1 MIKPFFLAVT
11 LVGGFAQLSAHALT
25 LQEMGFPATTS
36 DNAATPEV
44 MSSSNITNNTAGM
57 TGGMGASNTSNGTGM
72 LLDTQQM
79 GQPTVQRPL
88 SNMFGSQLFRG
99 AFTSSK
105 GSAFN
110 DQYVINAG
118 DNIQLRMWGAYQFS
132 GTLTADPQGNIFIPN
147 VGPVRVSGVS
157 NGQLQRTIEQ
167 KVRQV
172 YRANVGV
179 YAALETA
186 QPVRVF
192 VTGFVVQPG
201 YYGGVSADSVLSYLD
216 RAGGVD
222 PVRGSYVDVEIQRR
236 GQTVQ
241 RVNLY
246 EFLLSGKLSAFSF
259 KDGDVVVVAPRKYSF
274 TVLGEVYNP
283 YEFEFDLD
291 RLTVESALR
300 VARPKPGATHVSISR
315 RQGTEF
321 RSEYYP
327 IAAAKQVVLEDG
339 DQLSVTSDRYAGTI
353 QVRVEGAHSGEQAVV
368 LPYGSTLREVLQ
380 RLQANP
386 LSQLQDI
393 QLFRKSVAQR
403 QREMLNFSLDKLEES
418 TYSVRSATKE
428 EASLRAQDA
437 QLVKQF
443 VEKARQVQPKGQ
455 VVIAADQLDT
465 VILEDGDILK
475 IPEKTSVIMVHGE
488 VTFPNALT
496 WRDGLTAS
504 DYIAQV
510 GGYTQSS
517 NKSRLVLIRQ
527 NGEALMV
534 SPSVQVAQGDEI
546 MVLPKVQTKRVE
558 VARGLSSILFQI
570 AIAARTIL
578 DL

>member
-1 MIKPFFLAVT
+1 MIKLSRIAAT
-11 LVGGFAQLSAHALT
+11 LVGALVCVPAYAFT
-25 LQEMGFPATTS
+25 LQDAGFPM
-36 DNAATPEV
+36 AATPSDPVTQPETV
-44 MSSSNITNNTAGM
+44 NSTQAVF
-57 TGGMGASNTSNGTGM
+57 
-72 LLDTQQM
+72 DTQQL
-79 GQPTVQRPL
+79 GQPVPQRVA
-88 SNMFGSQLFRG
+88 SNMFGAQLFRG
-99 AFTSSK
+99 AFASSR

-118 DNIQLRMWGAYQFS
+118 DNVQLRMWGAYQFA
-132 GTLTADPQGNIFIPN
+132 GTLTVDPQGNIFIPN
-147 VGPVRVSGVS
+147 VGPVQIAGVS
-157 NGQLQRTIEQ
+157 NGQLQRTVEQ
-167 KVRQV
+167 RVRQV

-179 YAALETA
+179 YAALDSA

-192 VTGFVVQPG
+192 VTGFVIQPG

-222 PVRGSYVDVEIQRR
+222 PTRGSYVDVEIQRR

-246 EFLLSGKLSAFSF
+246 DFLLSGKLASFSF
-259 KDGDVVVVAPRKYSF
+259 KDGDVVVVAPRKHSF

-283 YEFEFDLD
+283 FEFEFDLD
-291 RLTVESALR
+291 RLTVEKALR

-327 IAAAKQVVLEDG
+327 IAQAKQVVLEDG

-368 LPYGSTLREVLQ
+368 LPYGATLSEVLQ
-380 RLQANP
+380 RLQPNA
-386 LSQLQDI
+386 LSQLEHI
-393 QLFRKSVAQR
+393 QLFRKSVAER
-403 QREMLNFSLDKLEES
+403 QREMLNVSLDKLEES
-418 TYSVRSATKE
+418 TYSVRSATRE
-428 EASLRAQDA
+428 EASLRSQDA

-443 VEKARQVQPKGQ
+443 VEKARQVTPKGQ
-455 VVIAADQLDT
+455 VVIAAGQWDE
-465 VILEDGDILK
+465 VILEDGDVLK

-496 WRDGLTAS
+496 WREGLTARE
-504 DYIAQV
+504 YIDQV

-517 NKSRLVLIRQ
+517 NKSRVVLIRQ
-527 NGEALMV
+527 NGEAQLV
-534 SPSVQVAQGDEI
+534 RPSVRIEQGDEI
-546 MVLPKVQTKRVE
+546 MVLPKVQTKHVE
-558 VARGLSSILFQI
+558 VARGLSAILFQI
-570 AIAARTIL
+570 AIATRTII

>member
-1 MIKPFFLAVT
+1 MIKLSCIAAT
-11 LVGGFAQLSAHALT
+11 LVGALVYLPAHAFT
-25 LQEMGFPATTS
+25 LQDAGLPM
-36 DNAATPEV
+36 AATPSDVATQPETV
-44 MSSSNITNNTAGM
+44 NSTQAVF
-57 TGGMGASNTSNGTGM
+57 
-72 LLDTQQM
+72 DTQQL
-79 GQPTVQRPL
+79 GQPVPQRSA

-99 AFTSSK
+99 AFASSR

-118 DNIQLRMWGAYQFS
+118 DNLQLRMWGAYQFA
-132 GTLTADPQGNIFIPN
+132 GTLTVDPQGNIFIPN

-192 VTGFVVQPG
+192 VTGFVIQPG

-222 PVRGSYVDVEIQRR
+222 PMRGSYIDVEIQRR

-246 EFLLSGKLSAFSF
+246 EFLLSGQLASFSF
-259 KDGDVVVVAPRKYSF
+259 KDGDVIVVAPRKHSF
-274 TVLGEVYNP
+274 MVLGEVYNP
-283 YEFEFDLD
+283 YEFEFDLE
-291 RLTVESALR
+291 RLTVEKALR

-327 IAAAKQVVLEDG
+327 IEQAKQVMLEDG

-368 LPYGSTLREVLQ
+368 LPYGSTLSEVLQ
-380 RLQANP
+380 RLQPN
-386 LSQLQDI
+386 SCH
-393 QLFRKSVAQR
+393 S
-403 QREMLNFSLDKLEES
+403 LNRFS
-418 TYSVRSATKE
+418 YSVS
-428 EASLRAQDA
+428 Q
-437 QLVKQF
+437 
-443 VEKARQVQPKGQ
+443 
-455 VVIAADQLDT
+455 
-465 VILEDGDILK
+465 
-475 IPEKTSVIMVHGE
+475 
-488 VTFPNALT
+488 
-496 WRDGLTAS
+496 
-504 DYIAQV
+504 
-510 GGYTQSS
+510 
-517 NKSRLVLIRQ
+517 
-527 NGEALMV
+527 
-534 SPSVQVAQGDEI
+534 
-546 MVLPKVQTKRVE
+546 
-558 VARGLSSILFQI
+558 
-570 AIAARTIL
+570 
-578 DL
+578 

>member
-1 MIKPFFLAVT
+1 MIKLSCIAAT
-11 LVGGFAQLSAHALT
+11 LVGTLVCVPAYAFT
-25 LQEMGFPATTS
+25 LQDAGLPMTAAPSDPATQ
-36 DNAATPEV
+36 PETV
-44 MSSSNITNNTAGM
+44 NSTQAVF
-57 TGGMGASNTSNGTGM
+57 
-72 LLDTQQM
+72 DTQQL
-79 GQPTVQRPL
+79 GQPVPQRAA

-99 AFTSSK
+99 AFASSR

-118 DNIQLRMWGAYQFS
+118 DSLQLRMWGAYQFA
-132 GTLTADPQGNIFIPN
+132 GTLTVDPQGNIFIPN
-147 VGPVRVSGVS
+147 VGPVQIAGVS
-157 NGQLQRTIEQ
+157 NGQLQRTVEQ
-167 KVRQV
+167 RVRQV

-179 YAALETA
+179 YAALDSA

-192 VTGFVVQPG
+192 VTGFVIQPG

-222 PVRGSYVDVEIQRR
+222 PKRGSYVEVEIQRR

-246 EFLLSGKLSAFSF
+246 DFLLSGKLASFSF
-259 KDGDVVVVAPRKYSF
+259 KDGDVIVVAPRKHSF

-291 RLTVESALR
+291 RLTVEKALR

-327 IAAAKQVVLEDG
+327 IEQAQQVVLEDG
-339 DQLSVTSDRYAGTI
+339 DRLSVTSDRYAGTI

-368 LPYGSTLREVLQ
+368 LPYGATLSEVLQ
-380 RLQANP
+380 RLQPNA
-386 LSQLQDI
+386 LSQLEHI
-393 QLFRKSVAQR
+393 QLFRKSVAER
-403 QREMLNFSLDKLEES
+403 QREMLNVSLDKLEES
-418 TYSVRSATKE
+418 TYSVRSATRE
-428 EASLRAQDA
+428 EAGLRVQDA

-443 VEKARQVQPKGQ
+443 VEKARQVTPKGQ
-455 VVIAADQLDT
+455 VVIAAGQWDQ
-465 VILEDGDILK
+465 VILEDGDVLK

-496 WRDGLTAS
+496 WREGLTAR
-504 DYIAQV
+504 DYIDQV

-527 NGEALMV
+527 NGEAQLV
-534 SPSVQVAQGDEI
+534 RPSVRIEQGDEI
-546 MVLPKVQTKRVE
+546 MVLPKVQTKHVE
-558 VARGLSSILFQI
+558 VARGLSAILFQI
-570 AIAARTIL
+570 AIATKTIL

>member
-1 MIKPFFLAVT
+1 MIKLSCIAAAT
-11 LVGGFAQLSAHALT
+11 LIGALVSVPAYAFT
-25 LQEMGFPATTS
+25 LQDAGFPM
-36 DNAATPEV
+36 AATP
-44 MSSSNITNNTAGM
+44 SD
-57 TGGMGASNTSNGTGM
+57 GTTQPETVNSTQAVF
-72 LLDTQQM
+72 DTQQL
-79 GQPTVQRPL
+79 GQPVPQRVA

-99 AFTSSK
+99 AFASSR

-118 DNIQLRMWGAYQFS
+118 DSLQLRMWGAYQFA
-132 GTLTADPQGNIFIPN
+132 GTLTVDPQGNIFIPN
-147 VGPVRVSGVS
+147 VGPVQIAGVS
-157 NGQLQRTIEQ
+157 NGQLQRTVEQ
-167 KVRQV
+167 RVRQV

-179 YAALETA
+179 YAALDSA

-192 VTGFVVQPG
+192 VTGFVIQPG

-222 PVRGSYVDVEIQRR
+222 PTRGSYVDVEIQRR

-246 EFLLSGKLSAFSF
+246 DFLLSGKLASFSF
-259 KDGDVVVVAPRKYSF
+259 KDGDVIVVAPRKHSF

-283 YEFEFDLD
+283 FEFEFDLD
-291 RLTVESALR
+291 RLTVEKALR

-327 IAAAKQVVLEDG
+327 IAQAKQVVLEDG

-368 LPYGSTLREVLQ
+368 LPYGSTLSEVLQ
-380 RLQANP
+380 RLQPNA
-386 LSQLQDI
+386 LSQLEHI
-393 QLFRKSVAQR
+393 QLFRKSVAER
-403 QREMLNFSLDKLEES
+403 QREMLNVSLDKLEES
-418 TYSVRSATKE
+418 TYSVRSATRE
-428 EASLRAQDA
+428 EASLRSQDA

-443 VEKARQVQPKGQ
+443 VEKARQVTPKGQ
-455 VVIAADQLDT
+455 VVIAAGQWDE
-465 VILEDGDILK
+465 VILEDGDVIK

-496 WRDGLTAS
+496 WREGLTARE
-504 DYIAQV
+504 YIDQV

-527 NGEALMV
+527 NGEAQLV
-534 SPSVQVAQGDEI
+534 RPSVRVQQGDEI
-546 MVLPKVQTKRVE
+546 MVLPKVQAKRVE
-558 VARGLSSILFQI
+558 VARGLSAILFQI
-570 AIAARTIL
+570 AIATRTIL

>member
-1 MIKPFFLAVT
+1 MIKPFFLTVT
-11 LVGGFAQLSAHALT
+11 LFGAVAQLPAHALT
-25 LQEMGFPATTS
+25 LQDMGFPTAAS
-36 DNAATPEV
+36 DITATPEA
-44 MSSSNITNNTAGM
+44 MGSSNITNNTNIG
-57 TGGMGASNTSNGTGM
+57 NTPNLSNGTNL
-72 LLDTQQM
+72 LLDTQRM

-88 SNMFGSQLFRG
+88 SNMFGEQLFRG
-99 AFTSSK
+99 AFASSK

-110 DQYVINAG
+110 DEYVINAG
-118 DNIQLRMWGAYQFS
+118 DNVQLRMWGAYQFS
-132 GTLTADPQGNIFIPN
+132 GTLTVDPQGNIFIPN
-147 VGPVRVSGVS
+147 VGPVRISGVS
-157 NGQLQRTIEQ
+157 NGSLQRTIEQ

-179 YAALETA
+179 YAALESA

-222 PVRGSYVDVEIQRR
+222 PARGSYVDIEIQRR
-236 GQTVQ
+236 GQTLQ
-241 RVNLY
+241 NLNLY
-246 EFLLSGKLSAFSF
+246 EFLLSGKLSPFSF
-259 KDGDVVVVAPRKYSF
+259 KDGDVIVVAPRKHSF
-274 TVLGEVYNP
+274 IVLGEVYNP

-291 RLTVESALR
+291 HLTVENALR

-327 IAAAKQVVLEDG
+327 IAQATQVVLEDG
-339 DQLSVTSDRYAGTI
+339 DRLSVTSDRYAGTI
-353 QVRVEGAHSGEQAVV
+353 QVRVEGAHSGEQAIV
-368 LPYGSTLREVLQ
+368 LPYGSRLKDVLQ
-380 RLQANP
+380 RLKPNQ
-386 LSQLQDI
+386 LSQLEHI
-393 QLFRKSVAQR
+393 QLFRKSVAER
-403 QREMLNFSLDKLEES
+403 QREMLNVSLDKLEES

-443 VEKARQVQPKGQ
+443 VEKARQLQPKGQ
-455 VVIAADQLDT
+455 VVIGAGQWDE
-465 VILEDGDILK
+465 VILEDGDLLK
-475 IPEKTSVIMVHGE
+475 IPETTSVIMVHGE
-488 VTFPNALT
+488 VIFPNALT

-504 DYIAQV
+504 DYIEQV

-517 NKSRLVLIRQ
+517 NKSRLVLLHQ
-527 NGEALMV
+527 NGEASMV
-534 SPSVQVAQGDEI
+534 SPSAKVVQGDEI

>member
-1 MIKPFFLAVT
+1 MIKHSCIAAT
-11 LVGGFAQLSAHALT
+11 LVGALVYLPAHAFT
-25 LQEMGFPATTS
+25 LQDAGFPM
-36 DNAATPEV
+36 AATPSDVATQPETV
-44 MSSSNITNNTAGM
+44 NSTQAVF
-57 TGGMGASNTSNGTGM
+57 
-72 LLDTQQM
+72 DTQQL
-79 GQPTVQRPL
+79 GQPVPQRSA

-99 AFTSSK
+99 AFASSR

-118 DNIQLRMWGAYQFS
+118 DNLQLRMWGAYQFA
-132 GTLTADPQGNIFIPN
+132 GTLTVDPQGNIFIPN

-192 VTGFVVQPG
+192 VTGFVIQPG

-222 PVRGSYVDVEIQRR
+222 PMRGSYIDVEIQRR

-246 EFLLSGKLSAFSF
+246 EFLLSGQLASFSF
-259 KDGDVVVVAPRKYSF
+259 KDGDVIVVAPRKHSF
-274 TVLGEVYNP
+274 MVLGEVYNP
-283 YEFEFDLD
+283 YEFEFDLE
-291 RLTVESALR
+291 RLTVEKALR

-327 IAAAKQVVLEDG
+327 IEQAKQVMLEDG

-368 LPYGSTLREVLQ
+368 LPYGSTLSEVLQ
-380 RLQANP
+380 RLQPNS
-386 LSQLQDI
+386 LSQLEQI
-393 QLFRKSVAQR
+393 QLFRKSVAER
-403 QREMLNFSLDKLEES
+403 QREMLNVSLDKLEES
-418 TYSVRSATKE
+418 TYSVRSATRE
-428 EASLRAQDA
+428 EASLRVQDA

-443 VEKARQVQPKGQ
+443 VEKARQVTPKGQ
-455 VVIAADQLDT
+455 VVIAAGQWDE
-465 VILEDGDILK
+465 VILEDGDVLK

-496 WRDGLTAS
+496 WREGLTAR
-504 DYIAQV
+504 DYIDQV

-527 NGEALMV
+527 NGEAQLV
-534 SPSVQVAQGDEI
+534 RPSVRIEQGDEI
-546 MVLPKVQTKRVE
+546 MVLPKVQTKHVE
-558 VARGLSSILFQI
+558 VARGLSAILFQI
-570 AIAARTIL
+570 AIATKTIL

>member
-1 MIKPFFLAVT
+1 MIKLSCIAAT
-11 LVGGFAQLSAHALT
+11 LVGTLVCVPAYAFT
-25 LQEMGFPATTS
+25 LQDAGLPMTAAPSDPATQ
-36 DNAATPEV
+36 PETV
-44 MSSSNITNNTAGM
+44 NSTQAVF
-57 TGGMGASNTSNGTGM
+57 
-72 LLDTQQM
+72 DTQQL
-79 GQPTVQRPL
+79 GQPVPQRAA

-99 AFTSSK
+99 AFASSR

-118 DNIQLRMWGAYQFS
+118 DSLQLRMWGAYQFA
-132 GTLTADPQGNIFIPN
+132 GTLTVDPQGNIFIPN
-147 VGPVRVSGVS
+147 VGPVQIAGVS
-157 NGQLQRTIEQ
+157 NGQLQRTVEQ
-167 KVRQV
+167 RVRQV

-179 YAALETA
+179 YAALDSA

-192 VTGFVVQPG
+192 VTGFVIQPG

-222 PVRGSYVDVEIQRR
+222 PKRGSYVEVEIQRR

-246 EFLLSGKLSAFSF
+246 DFLLSGKLTSFSF
-259 KDGDVVVVAPRKYSF
+259 KDGDVIVVAPRKHSF

-291 RLTVESALR
+291 RLTVEKALR

-327 IAAAKQVVLEDG
+327 IEQAQQVVLEDG
-339 DQLSVTSDRYAGTI
+339 DRLSVTSDRYAGTI

-368 LPYGSTLREVLQ
+368 LPYGATLSEVLQ
-380 RLQANP
+380 RLQPNA
-386 LSQLQDI
+386 LSQLEHI
-393 QLFRKSVAQR
+393 QLFRKSVAER
-403 QREMLNFSLDKLEES
+403 QREMLNVSLDKLEES
-418 TYSVRSATKE
+418 TYSVRSATRE
-428 EASLRAQDA
+428 EAGLRVQDA

-443 VEKARQVQPKGQ
+443 VEKARQVTPKGQ
-455 VVIAADQLDT
+455 VVIAAGQWDQ

-496 WRDGLTAS
+496 WREGLTAR
-504 DYIAQV
+504 DYIDQV

-517 NKSRLVLIRQ
+517 NKSRVVLIRQ
-527 NGEALMV
+527 NGEAQLV
-534 SPSVQVAQGDEI
+534 RPSVRIEQGDEI
-546 MVLPKVQTKRVE
+546 MVLPKVQTKHVE
-558 VARGLSSILFQI
+558 VARGLSAILFQI
-570 AIAARTIL
+570 AIATKTIL

>member
-1 MIKPFFLAVT
+1 MIKPFFLTVT
-11 LVGGFAQLSAHALT
+11 LFGAVAQLPAHALT
-25 LQEMGFPATTS
+25 LQDMGFPTAAS
-36 DNAATPEV
+36 DITATPEA
-44 MSSSNITNNTAGM
+44 MGSSNITNNTNIG
-57 TGGMGASNTSNGTGM
+57 NTPNLSNGTNL
-72 LLDTQQM
+72 LLDTQRM

-88 SNMFGSQLFRG
+88 SNMFGEQLFRG
-99 AFTSSK
+99 AFASSK

-110 DQYVINAG
+110 DEYVINAG
-118 DNIQLRMWGAYQFS
+118 DNVQLRMWGAYQFS
-132 GTLTADPQGNIFIPN
+132 GTLTVDPQGNIFIPN
-147 VGPVRVSGVS
+147 VGPVRISGVS
-157 NGQLQRTIEQ
+157 NGSLQRTIEQ

-179 YAALETA
+179 YAALESA

-222 PVRGSYVDVEIQRR
+222 PARGSYVDIEIQRR
-236 GQTVQ
+236 GQTLQ
-241 RVNLY
+241 NLNLY
-246 EFLLSGKLSAFSF
+246 EFLLSGKLSPFSF
-259 KDGDVVVVAPRKYSF
+259 KDGDVIVVAPRKHSF
-274 TVLGEVYNP
+274 IVLGEVYNP

-291 RLTVESALR
+291 HLTVENALR

-327 IAAAKQVVLEDG
+327 IAQATQVVLEDG
-339 DQLSVTSDRYAGTI
+339 DRLSVTSDRYAGTI
-353 QVRVEGAHSGEQAVV
+353 QVRVEGAHSGEQAIV
-368 LPYGSTLREVLQ
+368 LPYGSRLKDVLQ
-380 RLQANP
+380 RLKPNQ
-386 LSQLQDI
+386 LSQLEHI
-393 QLFRKSVAQR
+393 QLFRKSVAER
-403 QREMLNFSLDKLEES
+403 QREMLNVSLDKLEES

-443 VEKARQVQPKGQ
+443 VEKARQLQPKGQ
-455 VVIAADQLDT
+455 VVIGAGQWDE
-465 VILEDGDILK
+465 VILEDGDLLK
-475 IPEKTSVIMVHGE
+475 IPETTSVIMVHGE
-488 VTFPNALT
+488 VIFPNALT
-496 WRDGLTAS
+496 WRDGLKAS
-504 DYIAQV
+504 DYIEQV

-517 NKSRLVLIRQ
+517 NKSRLVLLHQ
-527 NGEALMV
+527 NGEASMV
-534 SPSVQVAQGDEI
+534 SPSAKVVQGDEI